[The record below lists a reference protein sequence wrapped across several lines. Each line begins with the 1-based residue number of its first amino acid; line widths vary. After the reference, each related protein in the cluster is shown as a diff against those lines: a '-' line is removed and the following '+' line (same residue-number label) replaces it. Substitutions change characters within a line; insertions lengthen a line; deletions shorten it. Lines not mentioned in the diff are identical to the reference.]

1 MKKKYSLLIHSTFTI
16 LFLLGGFVFAQKT
29 EGAVSYSRK
38 VYWIKILNRM
48 TYLTQEEKDRDRLT
62 WGKFEDDEQNPP
74 EKLTLFFN
82 ANQSLY
88 TWDKEQDNTDGGYVW
103 RRNDMIYQRDFEKET
118 KTELEE
124 MLGKT
129 YLLQDS
135 LYSFKWRILNE
146 IKDVNGYICM
156 KAETTDPAKEQK
168 IVAWFA
174 QDIPVS
180 AGPERFYGLPGLI
193 MEIDIN
199 NGECIIEAK
208 KVEFKDTSKDRLLPV
223 KLKGKKLTEN
233 ERNQLIKKQIFE
245 STQSHNWPY
254 SGIRF

>member
-1 MKKKYSLLIHSTFTI
+1 MKTKIFILIILSLPLCG
-16 LFLLGGFVFAQKT
+16 LGGCVFAQKT
-29 EGAVSYSRK
+29 EGTVSYSRK

-103 RRNDMIYQRDFEKET
+103 RKNEMIYQRDFEKET

-146 IKDVNGYICM
+146 IKDINGYICM
-156 KAETTDPAKEQK
+156 KAETTDPTKEQK

-193 MEIDIN
+193 LEIDIN
-199 NGECIIEAK
+199 NGEGVIEAK
-208 KVEFKDTSKDRLLPV
+208 KIEFKDVSKDLLLPA

-245 STQSHNWPY
+245 RTQSHSWPY

>member
-1 MKKKYSLLIHSTFTI
+1 MKKKILLTIISLALWG
-16 LFLLGGFVFAQKT
+16 LGDFAFAQKT
-29 EGAVSYSRK
+29 EGVVSYNRT

-62 WGKFEDDEQNPP
+62 WGKFEDNELNPP

-88 TWDKEQDNTDGGYVW
+88 SADKDDENSDGGYAW
-103 RRNDMIYQRDFEKET
+103 RKSTMLYQRDFEKET
-118 KTELEE
+118 QTDMEDI
-124 MLGKT
+124 LGKT

-135 LYSFKWRILNE
+135 LHAPNWRIMNE
-146 IKDVNGYICM
+146 IKDINGYICM
-156 KAETTDPAKEQK
+156 KAETTNSVKEQK

-180 AGPERFYGLPGLI
+180 AGPEQFHGLPGLI
-193 MEIDIN
+193 LEIDIN

-208 KVEFKDTSKDRLLPV
+208 KIEFKDVSKDLILP

-233 ERNQLIKKQIFE
+233 ERNQIIKKHIFE
-245 STQSHNWPY
+245 QMQAHRWPY
-254 SGIRF
+254 SGFRF